1 MVQATTHITTNP
13 PATTERVFFDPKE
26 HLMAHTHQH
35 LIYTPRDERMDFMG
49 DDEPFVFET
58 HTHTHVNP
66 FESDDPEVAYH
77 EYLAERF
84 SR

>member
-1 MVQATTHITTNP
+1 MQ
-13 PATTERVFFDPKE
+13 
-26 HLMAHTHQH
+26 HTHVH
-35 LIYTPRDERMDFMG
+35 FIYTPSDDRMDFMG
-49 DDEPFVFET
+49 NDEPFIFEE
-58 HTHTHVNP
+58 HTHANP

>member
-1 MVQATTHITTNP
+1 MQ
-13 PATTERVFFDPKE
+13 
-26 HLMAHTHQH
+26 HTHVH
-35 LIYTPRDERMDFMG
+35 FIYTPSDARMDFLG
-49 DDEPFVFET
+49 DDEPFIFEE
-58 HTHTHVNP
+58 HTHTHANP

>member
-1 MVQATTHITTNP
+1 
-13 PATTERVFFDPKE
+13 
-26 HLMAHTHQH
+26 MAHTHQH
-35 LIYTPRDERMDFMG
+35 FIYTYTPDGFADDDPVMVEMD
-49 DDEPFVFET
+49 T
-58 HTHTHVNP
+58 HTHLNP

>member
-1 MVQATTHITTNP
+1 
-13 PATTERVFFDPKE
+13 
-26 HLMAHTHQH
+26 
-35 LIYTPRDERMDFMG
+35 MDFMG